1 MEAVVRAAMAIAAD
15 AACERQDRAVT
26 SLNYRALPELG
37 SGHNKFHQ

>member
-1 MEAVVRAAMAIAAD
+1 MAAVVRAAMAIAAD
-15 AACERQDRAVT
+15 AACGRQDRTVT